1 MKILLLP
8 GRKVSTFV
16 ELVVID
22 EFVIRAR
29 CPTPGLHGL
38 IELVIRIDHQQCSD
52 LFVKL
57 QLCHVLSY
65 YAFTKIESQIC

>member
-1 MKILLLP
+1 MP
-8 GRKVSTFV
+8 TFV

-29 CPTPGLHGL
+29 CSTLGGF

-52 LFVKL
+52 LLSNFNFAI
-57 QLCHVLSY
+57 VLSY
-65 YAFTKIESQIC
+65 YGFTKIEKQIC